1 LRNAGNLFPEELVG
15 QRRSI
20 HSANGAVDSE
30 RHSTIYR
37 FYVELVFLAAVT
49 DNLQFHRIFPV
60 G

>member
-1 LRNAGNLFPEELVG
+1 LRNAGNRFPEELVG

-20 HSANGAVDSE
+20 HFANRAVDGE
-30 RHSTIYR
+30 RHSSLYR
-37 FYVELVFLAAVT
+37 FHVELVFLAAVT